1 MVRKP
6 DFSKE
11 REEYFKVRADIRRCC
26 LFTLA
31 AMAVVLL
38 ITKYFTLPKFL
49 NLIIGILSI
58 VLFLVMIASVFLL
71 WYQNYRFKRL
81 VEGRELWYFW
91 ARIGDG
97 IYYFFVAMTRRIRAE
112 RRAKDKAYETSVQT
126 ASKIDRIVH
135 SVSNV
140 EVDITAQMREKN
152 EIIHKLNE
160 DKSRLTA
167 ELEYMTAK
175 YTAEADNMV
184 AKTAELNLKI
194 QEATIRYESLKQ
206 ENEDLQVQAEAV
218 KACRGRKQTKG
229 IESLFVNSMA
239 FQKMDSI
246 LSFLRIIQEQD
257 KHLTDGYC
265 KRLALYFCALRHLG
279 YITDNITVYAKYF
292 YPHSG
297 KDNVESYIKTFNN
310 QKVAMQESDLLTS
323 AISEMQNLVESSGL
337 LSKVI
342 F

>member
-1 MVRKP
+1 MVKKP
-6 DFSKE
+6 DFSTE
-11 REEYFKVRADIRRCC
+11 REEYFKVRTAIRRCC

-49 NLIIGILSI
+49 NLIIAILSI

-71 WYQNYRFKRL
+71 WYQNYSFKRL

-160 DKSRLTA
+160 DKLRLTT

-175 YTAEADNMV
+175 YKAEADDMV

-194 QEATIRYESLKQ
+194 QEATDTVSELEAKNDTLLSESNKLRETVGRKITRKALTIDDILKGKAK
-206 ENEDLQVQAEAV
+206 EQAE
-218 KACRGRKQTKG
+218 
-229 IESLFVNSMA
+229 
-239 FQKMDSI
+239 D
-246 LSFLRIIQEQD
+246 
-257 KHLTDGYC
+257 
-265 KRLALYFCALRHLG
+265 
-279 YITDNITVYAKYF
+279 
-292 YPHSG
+292 
-297 KDNVESYIKTFNN
+297 IKTFLFKIWNED
-310 QKVAMQESDLLTS
+310 KYMPEGYAVR
-323 AISEMQNLVESSGL
+323 LVEFYQTMLHMDYIENNLTAYARFFYENSD
-337 LSKVI
+337 SKSFDSYVKTFRNTYNRTKRNPKCEKI
-342 F
+342 LRNLIDS